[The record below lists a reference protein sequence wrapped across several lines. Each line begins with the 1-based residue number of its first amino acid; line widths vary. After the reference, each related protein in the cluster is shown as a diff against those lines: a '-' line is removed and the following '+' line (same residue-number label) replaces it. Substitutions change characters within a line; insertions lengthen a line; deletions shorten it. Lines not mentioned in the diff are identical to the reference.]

1 MKHKLILLYAWLVR
15 TLLFFLPDFPLFMRF
30 RGWLYGL
37 AMKECGLN
45 FQVAHSV
52 ILNGLDLLSV
62 GKDVYIANSCNVILN
77 GELRIGN
84 EVIFGPGVLVSTGN
98 HQIDGNSYRFSA
110 STKEDV
116 SIGAGCWIG
125 GNSTILSG
133 ANVPPKSIVGAGSVV
148 TKHSCNDVSGL
159 YAGSP
164 AKLIKEIC
172 CQ

>member
-1 MKHKLILLYAWLVR
+1 
-15 TLLFFLPDFPLFMRF
+15 
-30 RGWLYGL
+30 
-37 AMKECGLN
+37 MKECGRN
-45 FQVAHSV
+45 FQVAHSG

-62 GKDVYIANSCNVILN
+62 GKDVYFANSCNVILN

-98 HQIDGNSYRFSA
+98 HQFDGNGYRFSA

-125 GNSTILSG
+125 GNSTILCG
-133 ANVPPKSIVGAGSVV
+133 AKIPAKSIVGAGSVV
-148 TKHSCNDVSGL
+148 TKHSCNEVSGL

-164 AKLIKEIC
+164 AKLVKEIC